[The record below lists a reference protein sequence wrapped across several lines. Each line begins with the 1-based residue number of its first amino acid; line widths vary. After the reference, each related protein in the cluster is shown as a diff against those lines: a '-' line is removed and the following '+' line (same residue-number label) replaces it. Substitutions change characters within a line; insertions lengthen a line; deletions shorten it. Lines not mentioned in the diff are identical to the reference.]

1 MLRIGVL
8 KQEYGGRRP
17 PVPSPRKNGEREKKE
32 IGSKL
37 HPTPALR
44 VDPPPSGEGEGK
56 NQCPNPK
63 FSFPT
68 RCLPPRCRSSRIAVS
83 RSISSPISVRTRRSS
98 PRSSAITMAWRSA
111 PPPRPPRKS
120 LKGPRG

>member
-8 KQEYGGRRP
+8 KQEYGGRQP
-17 PVPSPRKNGEREKKE
+17 PHPSPRKNGEREKKE
-32 IGSKL
+32 IASQL

-44 VDPPPSGEGEGK
+44 ADPPPPREGEGK
-56 NQCPNPK
+56 NQCPNPR

-68 RCLPPRCRSSRIAVS
+68 RCLPPRCRSSRIAAS
-83 RSISSPISVRTRRSS
+83 RSISNPISARTRRSS

-111 PPPRPPRKS
+111 RPPRPPQKS
-120 LKGPRG
+120 WKRRRG